1 MGKRWKAREAAW
13 IDVLLTIG
21 RTLTRFDELRAGS
34 SAIEGALDDCQRM
47 LDDVRTRNQQVWSG
61 RRVVGDLSEEDWLTW
76 DCCQG
81 RIDATVE
88 ACRCDGARTVR
99 GRCGSIAGANAWD
112 AKRPFGMFG
121 RPRASKWQKG
131 VEFGSV
137 RAVLPGE
144 GRDFASASFRKQALC

>member
-47 LDDVRTRNQQVWSG
+47 LDDVRTR
-61 RRVVGDLSEEDWLTW
+61 SEEDWLTW

-88 ACRCDGARTVR
+88 ACRCLGYRVRRGEDGSWKVR
-99 GRCGSIAGANAWD
+99 LDCGR
-112 AKRPFGMFG
+112 
-121 RPRASKWQKG
+121 
-131 VEFGSV
+131 
-137 RAVLPGE
+137 
-144 GRDFASASFRKQALC
+144 

>member
-61 RRVVGDLSEEDWLTW
+61 RRVVGDLSEEDWMTW

-88 ACRCDGARTVR
+88 ACRCLGYRVRRGEDGSWKVR
-99 GRCGSIAGANAWD
+99 LDCGR
-112 AKRPFGMFG
+112 
-121 RPRASKWQKG
+121 
-131 VEFGSV
+131 
-137 RAVLPGE
+137 
-144 GRDFASASFRKQALC
+144 